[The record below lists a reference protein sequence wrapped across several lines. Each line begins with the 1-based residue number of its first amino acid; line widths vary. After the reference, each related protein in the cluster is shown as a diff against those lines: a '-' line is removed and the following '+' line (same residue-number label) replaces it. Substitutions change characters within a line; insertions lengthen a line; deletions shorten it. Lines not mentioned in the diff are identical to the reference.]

1 MRLILLL
8 GLLGLF
14 VPVQLA
20 HAKVRTY
27 TAGPWYRRQVE
38 TSTTGG
44 IVTVTEDIM
53 TVTTTVIATV
63 TGDVPPYTTTD
74 TSTSDGVIPD
84 TTATITTTTSP
95 TTTTADAIARRGEM
109 TLVQKGAFATT
120 TLVGYWQIR
129 LEK

>member
-44 IVTVTEDIM
+44 IVIVTDIM

-109 TLVQKGAFATT
+109 TLVQKEAFATT